1 MVRLLLCGLL
11 LFASCAASSLS
22 QVPLGTT
29 GQGEPLPPPVAP
41 GPGQAAS
48 VAPPPAATQ
57 PPPVVP
63 PSAGAPPSAGEPPRI
78 ASPAEPG
85 APRPPA
91 EVAADPGADA
101 DFEAAKARFDGG
113 DREGGRAALEA
124 FVGRHPVHGARGQ
137 AELMLARL
145 ALLRGD
151 VAAATTLLEPLTATP
166 PEAGVASSARYYL
179 GIADVR
185 LGKFAPA
192 RDLLLPFLP
201 RAGSAGPG
209 DEALVELRGAL
220 AEATTGVGERPAA
233 VAIWDAYERGARPH
247 EKSYA
252 RQKATELAAEI
263 PPEAALRTFQ
273 AMPPRGLARAVLGAK
288 AADAARAQG
297 DASGAATIASE
308 TAEARKTL
316 GFEDAPARAGAGD
329 PTRVGLVAP
338 LSGKFQPIGEAAMRA
353 AMLAAGTPAVGMAD
367 APLQLAVRDTA
378 SDADRAA
385 RGLAEL
391 TQEESVIGV
400 VSANDRKTAAA
411 ALAQA
416 SREGIPFLSLDDAAP
431 GADTT
436 AFQLIHAPEAR
447 AQELARRALK
457 LGARDF
463 ALLGPDSATGKRLR
477 DAFRREVTAAGGR
490 ITGEATYVVG
500 ATSFQAAIAALKRT
514 PPQAIFVADAADR
527 LELIAPAL
535 AFADLWPA
543 PWGAPKPASEPGK
556 PRARNV
562 LLLSTANDLSARLVQ
577 SAGRYVQGALLAP
590 GFYADASDVAAKSF
604 ADAYRAA
611 YGHEPHATE
620 AYAYD
625 GVNALRA
632 AAATGGHTRADVLAA
647 LASGSFDGLT
657 GTLRF
662 GPDHSRI
669 DPTRVYVV
677 SGEQIKLSR

>member
-1 MVRLLLCGLL
+1 MVRLLFFGLL
-11 LFASCAASSLS
+11 LFASCAASLG
-22 QVPLGTT
+22 QVPPGTT

-41 GPGQAAS
+41 SPSAATPPPS
-48 VAPPPAATQ
+48 GAVPPPPEAPAPTSPPAAPL
-57 PPPVVP
+57 PP
-63 PSAGAPPSAGEPPRI
+63 A
-78 ASPAEPG
+78 AE
-85 APRPPA
+85 APRPPSPGVGGGPEIA
-91 EVAADPGADA
+91 PDPGADA
-101 DFEAAKARFDGG
+101 DFAAAKARFDGG
-113 DREGGRAALEA
+113 EREGARAALEG
-124 FVGRHPVHGARGQ
+124 FVARHPAHGARGQ
-137 AELMLARL
+137 ADLMLARL
-145 ALLRGD
+145 ALVRGD
-151 VAAATTLLEPLTATP
+151 IAGATTLLGPLTATP

-192 RDLLLPFLP
+192 RELLLPFLP
-201 RAGSAGPG
+201 RAGSPGPG

-220 AEATTGVGERPAA
+220 AEATAGVGELPAA

-252 RQKATELAAEI
+252 RQKATELAAAI
-263 PPEAALRTFQ
+263 PPEAAARTYA
-273 AMPPRGLARAVLGAK
+273 AMPPRGLGRAVLGAK

-297 DASGAATIASE
+297 DASSAASIADD
-308 TAEARKTL
+308 TAEARKAL
-316 GFEDAPARAGAGD
+316 GFPDAPTRKGAGD
-329 PTRVGLVAP
+329 PTRIGLVAP

-353 AMLAAGTPAVGMAD
+353 AMLATGTPATGTND

-391 TQEESVIGV
+391 TEEESVIGV
-400 VSANDRKTAAA
+400 VSANDRKAAAA

-463 ALLGPDSATGKRLR
+463 AMLGPDSATGKRLR

-490 ITGEATYVVG
+490 VTGEATYVVG
-500 ATSFQAAIAALKRT
+500 ATSFQAAIASLKKT
-514 PPQAIFVADAADR
+514 PPQAIFVADGADR

-562 LLLSTANDLSARLVQ
+562 LLLSTANDLSQRLVQ

-590 GFYADASDVAAKSF
+590 GFYADVSDASAKSF
-604 ADAYRAA
+604 SDAYRTA
-611 YGHEPHATE
+611 YGHEPRATE

-632 AAATGGHTRADVLAA
+632 AAATGGHTRADVLHA
-647 LASGSFDGLT
+647 LASGSFEGLT

-662 GPDHSRI
+662 GPDHARV
-669 DPTRVYVV
+669 DPPRVYVV
-677 SGEQIKLSR
+677 AGEQIKLSR